1 MEDLWPEV
9 ITERSPHFTV
19 VGGSDSLDCNLQAN
33 QSDRVD
39 GFQWERKHRHALYV
53 AVDGKGLEL

>member
-19 VGGSDSLDCNLQAN
+19 VGGSDRRIATCRPIRAIGF
-33 QSDRVD
+33 D